1 MFDHLTLTLAQ
12 EDAAPAPSA
21 PIEGA
26 PAGGDTSTGS
36 EGKPVPPGAPSLF
49 GPPFLFI
56 MLAVFVLMMIFSSRS
71 QGKDKKRREQMI
83 AALKKG
89 QRVTTIGGMIGS
101 VVEVRDDQVILK
113 VDENANT
120 RIRFTRSAVQGVIED
135 EKDDG

>member
-1 MFDHLTLTLAQ
+1 
-12 EDAAPAPSA
+12 
-21 PIEGA
+21 
-26 PAGGDTSTGS
+26 
-36 EGKPVPPGAPSLF
+36 
-49 GPPFLFI
+49 